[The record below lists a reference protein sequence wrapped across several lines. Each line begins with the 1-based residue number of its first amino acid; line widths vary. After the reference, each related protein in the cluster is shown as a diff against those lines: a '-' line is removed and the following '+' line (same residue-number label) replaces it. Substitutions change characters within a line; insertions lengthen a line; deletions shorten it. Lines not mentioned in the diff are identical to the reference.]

1 MQTKLVL
8 YLIKNGRQ
16 LPKQVKVRFV
26 TILTFLPGEYA
37 KDVAQGGERRPTSRG
52 HS

>member
-1 MQTKLVL
+1 MEDNSQNKTRFV
-8 YLIKNGRQ
+8 
-16 LPKQVKVRFV
+16 FV

-37 KDVAQGGERRPTSRG
+37 KDFAQGGERRPTSRG